1 MSNTP
6 HLSPSER
13 LKMATEANKALLH
26 TIGLLSDKVAIY
38 ENVLG
43 TLEIDIVASDGS
55 VTKVNAL
62 DYARGYHG

>member
-1 MSNTP
+1 MTTP

-13 LKMATEANKALLH
+13 LKMAEDANRALLH

-38 ENVLG
+38 ENVLNQ
-43 TLEIDIVASDGS
+43 LEIDIVGSDGS

-62 DYARGYHG
+62 DYARGYHGI

>member
-1 MSNTP
+1 MSNT

-26 TIGLLSDKVAIY
+26 AIGLLSDKVAIY

-55 VTKVNAL
+55 ITKVNAL
-62 DYARGYHG
+62 DYARGYCG